1 MDRSDHRAA
10 ALLVTLAAL
19 GVVVRWV
26 VAVPGAPG
34 AVGYRSDVG
43 VRTPLDSVAAR
54 AEAASRPLGPAEV
67 IDPNTASASEL
78 MRLPRVGAGLAARIV
93 THRETRGPFRTLDEI
108 GAVPGIGQAVLDA
121 IQPHVRLPV
130 AGARPRKAERRPLNL
145 NAASEEQLQALPG
158 IGPAKAA
165 AILELRARIGRFR
178 AIEELLEV
186 PGIGPATLEKLRALV
201 GIS

>member
-1 MDRSDHRAA
+1 
-10 ALLVTLAAL
+10 
-19 GVVVRWV
+19 
-26 VAVPGAPG
+26 
-34 AVGYRSDVG
+34 
-43 VRTPLDSVAAR
+43 
-54 AEAASRPLGPAEV
+54 
-67 IDPNTASASEL
+67 
-78 MRLPRVGAGLAARIV
+78 
-93 THRETRGPFRTLDEI
+93 
-108 GAVPGIGQAVLDA
+108 
-121 IQPHVRLPV
+121 VRLPV

-178 AIEELLEV
+178 TIEELLEV